1 MSMEGGSMSQASDH
15 SQAAERV
22 PRSVEVLVVGAGP
35 VGLLVALL
43 LGDAGFEVLVI
54 EPRMEINTHS
64 RAIGIHPPSLVSL
77 ERAGLADAFVAHGI
91 LVPGGWAYVN
101 GVPVGRM
108 DLSQNPG
115 KWKFPMVMPQ
125 YKTEH
130 LLEEAVLAHAS
141 IHLIRGVELKSYE
154 QLTSGI
160 ECQLKDVTSEAFISL
175 RCHYLIGCDGKKS
188 IVRKVADIPFVGGPY
203 PDRYVLGDCD
213 DITDFG
219 NDAII
224 NLHREGM
231 MESFPMDG
239 NKRRWVARLN
249 TEMDRE
255 LPLEVQMTRAITRRL
270 GDGFVKSEWSLINT
284 FGIERYL
291 ADSVVSGNVYLAGDS
306 AHVVSPV
313 GGQGMNL
320 GWMDACDLADTLI
333 ELRNCTS
340 SRQKNSADKHY
351 TLRVRNRARIGIRRA
366 WFNTMLGRDTYPNWI
381 RSLAVHS
388 IISPLLQGKFVQQFT
403 MSDL

>member
-1 MSMEGGSMSQASDH
+1 MSQAGNH

-22 PRSVEVLVVGAGP
+22 PRGVEVLVVGAGP

-54 EPRMEINTHS
+54 EPRMEINAHS
-64 RAIGIHPPSLVSL
+64 RAIGIHPPGLASL
-77 ERAGLADAFVAHGI
+77 ERAGLADMFEADGI
-91 LVPGGWAYVN
+91 QVPGGWAYVN
-101 GVPVGRM
+101 GVPVGRL

-125 YKTEH
+125 YKTEY
-130 LLEEAVLAHAS
+130 LLEQAVLAHSS
-141 IHLIRGVELKSYE
+141 IRLLR
-154 QLTSGI
+154 GI
-160 ECQLKDVTSEAFISL
+160 ELTHFEQHASEIECRLNEIAGEAFIPV

-188 IVRKVADIPFVGGPY
+188 AVRQQAGIPFPGGPY
-203 PDRYVLGDCD
+203 PDRYVLGDCE
-213 DITDFG
+213 DITEFG

-224 NLHREGM
+224 NLHRDGM
-231 MESFPMDG
+231 MESFPMSG
-239 NKRRWVARLN
+239 AKRRWVARLASPLN
-249 TEMDRE
+249 DEI
-255 LPLEVQMTRAITRRL
+255 PLETQMTDAITRRL
-270 GDGFVKSEWSLINT
+270 GEEFVTEEWSLINT

-291 ADSVVSGNVYLAGDS
+291 AKTVAAGQVYLVGDA

-333 ELRNCTS
+333 EQRNAES
-340 SRQKNSADKHY
+340 IDAKMKASERYNHK
-351 TLRVRNRARIGIRRA
+351 VRHRARIGIRRA
-366 WFNTMLGRDTYPNWI
+366 WFNTILGRNNYPNWI
-381 RSLAVHS
+381 RSVAVHS
-388 IISPLLQGKFVQQFT
+388 IISPMLQGKFVQQFT